1 MKKAIVT
8 WSLALLGL
16 VAAQSAHAADN
27 WCLRNFGDPP
37 GKGCVSAPLEYCLRG
52 LVAGG
57 GVCARDR
64 SYLEQSDD
72 RDRSARPARRAAKD
86 RWNKDRWD

>member
-1 MKKAIVT
+1 MKTFVVT
-8 WSLALLGL
+8 AMLALLGL
-16 VAAQSAHAADN
+16 VAASSAQAADS

-52 LVAGG
+52 IAVGG

-64 SYLEQSDD
+64 SYLDQDDD
-72 RDRSARPARRAAKD
+72 RDRRQRATRRSG
-86 RWNKDRWD
+86 RDRWDW

>member
-1 MKKAIVT
+1 MRKTINAG
-8 WSLALLGL
+8 LFALVGL
-16 VAAQSAHAADN
+16 VTIQGAQAAEN

-37 GKGCVSAPLEYCLRG
+37 GKGCVSAPLQYCLRG

-64 SYLEQSDD
+64 SYVDDPSD
-72 RDRSARPARRAAKD
+72 RPQRPARRAG
-86 RWNKDRWD
+86 KDRWDW

>member
-1 MKKAIVT
+1 MKKIIVAG
-8 WSLALLGL
+8 LFALLGSL
-16 VAAQSAHAADN
+16 AAQSAQADDT

-37 GKGCVSAPLEYCLRG
+37 SKGCVSTPLQYCLRG

-64 SYLEQSDD
+64 GYLDPGDD
-72 RDRSARPARRAAKD
+72 RDRLQRPPRRAAKD
-86 RWNKDRWD
+86 RWD